1 MTCCTRCV
9 LTWAVAAFLNLQKG
23 GFFMENTTI
32 NTEAQSPH
40 VKRTPEERAEH
51 RRQYLKT
58 YMQQYRANNSDKTLA
73 WRIQAAKN
81 LLQREGYS
89 VTPDPTKDGD
99 GEA

>member
-1 MTCCTRCV
+1 METT
-9 LTWAVAAFLNLQKG
+9 TNTAAKQ
-23 GFFMENTTI
+23 
-32 NTEAQSPH
+32 QPR

-51 RRQYLKT
+51 RRQYLKG
-58 YMQQYRANNSDKTLA
+58 YMQRYRANNADKTLA

-89 VTPDPTKDGD
+89 VTPEPTKDGD

>member
-1 MTCCTRCV
+1 
-9 LTWAVAAFLNLQKG
+9 
-23 GFFMENTTI
+23 MENTTT
-32 NTEAQSPH
+32 NATTRTPR

-51 RRQYLKT
+51 RRQYLKG
-58 YMQQYRANNSDKTLA
+58 YMQRYRANNADKTLA

-89 VTPDPTKDGD
+89 VVTPDTTKDGD

>member
-1 MTCCTRCV
+1 MDT
-9 LTWAVAAFLNLQKG
+9 
-23 GFFMENTTI
+23 NTTT
-32 NTEAQSPH
+32 NTAARAPR

-51 RRQYLKT
+51 RRQYLKG
-58 YMQQYRANNSDKTLA
+58 YMQQYRANNADKTLA

-81 LLQREGYS
+81 LLRREGYS